1 MSRRKAVDEGAG
13 KTLHYVSDDLLPV
26 LRERYGLLPVVLG
39 GYSLGGLFSLW
50 AASLTGDFAAV
61 NACSPS
67 LWIRDWLAF
76 AREHPLKTSF
86 AYMSLGNR
94 EEQSKNKAISRVGDC
109 VRAEHLLLQEQLG
122 SDRCILVWNEGNYF
136 VHGAERTAH
145 GFAWCLEKLKTR

>member
-1 MSRRKAVDEGAG
+1 VSRRKAVDEGAG
-13 KTLHYVSDDLLPV
+13 KTLQYVSDELLPV

-145 GFAWCLEKLKTR
+145 GFAWCRRQDA